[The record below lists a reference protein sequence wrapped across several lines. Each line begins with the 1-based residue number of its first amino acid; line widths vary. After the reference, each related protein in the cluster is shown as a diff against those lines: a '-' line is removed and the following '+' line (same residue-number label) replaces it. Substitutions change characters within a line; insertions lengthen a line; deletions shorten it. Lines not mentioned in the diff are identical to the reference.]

1 MVKSNLYFSLHFNN
15 QSQMSDI
22 DYLHILSMKSTNG
35 VCSLQ
40 TNVDRQKEQQH
51 EQGLGVVAEGDGVP
65 VDGLGQ
71 GGVQDVEPH
80 RRVPWLQRSTNIS
93 KDSLS
98 RPSVM
103 IF

>member
-1 MVKSNLYFSLHFNN
+1 
-15 QSQMSDI
+15 
-22 DYLHILSMKSTNG
+22 MKSTNG

-51 EQGLGVVAEGDGVP
+51 EQGLCVVAEGDGVP

-71 GGVQDVEPH
+71 GGVEDVEPH
-80 RRVPWLQRSTNIS
+80 RRVPWLQRSTNLG

-98 RPSVM
+98 RPLFMTFHLSTP
-103 IF
+103 ISHFPCLNASLA

>member
-1 MVKSNLYFSLHFNN
+1 
-15 QSQMSDI
+15 
-22 DYLHILSMKSTNG
+22 MKSTNG

-80 RRVPWLQRSTNIS
+80 RRVP
-93 KDSLS
+93 
-98 RPSVM
+98 
-103 IF
+103 

>member
-1 MVKSNLYFSLHFNN
+1 MVKSNFYFSLHFNN

-22 DYLHILSMKSTNG
+22 DYLHILSTNG

-71 GGVQDVEPH
+71 GGVEDVEPH
-80 RRVPWLQRSTNIS
+80 RRVPWLQRSTNLT
-93 KDSLS
+93 KDSSS
-98 RPSVM
+98 RPSDL
-103 IF
+103 

>member
-1 MVKSNLYFSLHFNN
+1 
-15 QSQMSDI
+15 
-22 DYLHILSMKSTNG
+22 MKSTNG

-71 GGVQDVEPH
+71 GGVEDVEPH
-80 RRVPWLQRSTNIS
+80 RRVPWLQLSTNLS

-98 RPSVM
+98 RPLVITFRLSTP
-103 IF
+103 ISHFPYLNASLA